1 MWPNSLEGCA
11 YNVCRKPHIWIRL
24 FNTEADLHRSIQ
36 VNENSLGF
44 FIFVDA
50 ISPYWVTHLF
60 HLCLG
65 NVLGISG
72 KRVSTHPQ
80 QRFITGR
87 WGIYFNLRFNHQ
99 QILGIPNCTTQRP
112 KNRCSFSRGCR
123 FWSGFFSRS
132 LGSPGL
138 FIVFWLQQWRINVWK
153 KWNPLQIRRLW
164 VLDKSR
170 LITQTKEFSVGVRTS
185 KSRGEIVR
193 TSFVILSP

>member
-50 ISPYWVTHLF
+50 ITPNRVTHLF
-60 HLCLG
+60 HFSLG
-65 NVLGISG
+65 NLPFCSG
-72 KRVSTHPQ
+72 KSVSTHSQ

-99 QILGIPNCTTQRP
+99 QILGIPNCTIQRP
-112 KNRCSFSRGCR
+112 KNRGSFSRRCR
-123 FWSGFFSRS
+123 FWSWFFPQS
-132 LGSPGL
+132 LGSTWL
-138 FIVFWLQQWRINVWK
+138 IVLRGLQQWRINLFK
-153 KWNPLQIRRLW
+153 KWNPI
-164 VLDKSR
+164 
-170 LITQTKEFSVGVRTS
+170 
-185 KSRGEIVR
+185 
-193 TSFVILSP
+193 